1 MDDRSLGTE
10 SRFQFA
16 ETNVHKWLPIRLK
29 NEVFYE
35 VNHIF
40 TSKGEMGIQNVPNA
54 DRLLRR
60 LAKVSYVCSQ
70 FEIIKEIL

>member
-10 SRFQFA
+10 SGFQFA

-29 NEVFYE
+29 NEIFYE

-40 TSKGEMGIQNVPNA
+40 TSKGEMAIQNVPNA
-54 DRLLRR
+54 DRRLRR
-60 LAKVSYVCSQ
+60 LAKVYKVSRVFSV
-70 FEIIKEIL
+70 